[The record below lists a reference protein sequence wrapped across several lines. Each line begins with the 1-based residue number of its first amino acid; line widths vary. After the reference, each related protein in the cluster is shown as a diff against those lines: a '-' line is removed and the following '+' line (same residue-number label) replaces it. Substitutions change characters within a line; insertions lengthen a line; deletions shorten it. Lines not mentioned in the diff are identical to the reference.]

1 MDRRLILAVLVV
13 PVLAGCLQPLTP
25 TEPEVQPGDFVV
37 ADLTRRVENGSTET
51 VADAQ
56 LVVAGEVP
64 ADEALPEGWTRNG
77 TRTAVPGLVDAMDGM
92 RTGQTRDTG
101 WLAPSDAYGRV
112 DAAYVDAF
120 PRTINLSRT
129 VDEPVADG
137 QVEAYGRTWPATDR
151 NGSAYL
157 AVDDADVGEL
167 LEVPGFWGNAT
178 RMWRSE
184 LVGFDAANMTVEHR
198 VEVGDTVTRGGV
210 EGRVTAV
217 DATRIVVD
225 RNHPLAGR
233 RVRFEV
239 TVEEIVFTEPSP
251 AQAPDFAIRTLDDG
265 TFRLSDRLGEPVLV
279 YFFATW
285 CTVCKQQTPRVVDAV
300 ERAEGNVS
308 ALAVSIDPNEPP
320 SAVRD
325 YHDEYVGASGA
336 EIAFAIDSRSARV
349 GRTYSVVAIPRTV
362 VVAPDGTLALSEQGT
377 FPTDRLIEAV
387 DG

>member
-25 TEPEVQPGDFVV
+25 AEPTVQPGDFVV

-64 ADEALPEGWTRNG
+64 AAEALPEGWTRNG
-77 TRTAVPGLVDAMDGM
+77 TRTAVPGLVQAMEGM

-101 WLAPSDAYGRV
+101 WLAPAEAYGR
-112 DAAYVDAF
+112 DDPAYVDAF
-120 PRTINLSRT
+120 PRTINLSRS
-129 VDEPVADG
+129 VDEPVVDG
-137 QVEAYGRTWPATDR
+137 QMQAYGRTWPATDR
-151 NGSAYL
+151 NESAYL
-157 AVDDADVGEL
+157 EVDDADVGQL

-184 LVGFDAANMTVEHR
+184 LVGFDTANLTVEHR

-210 EGRVTAV
+210 EGRVIAV

-233 RVRFEV
+233 RVRFDV
-239 TVEEIVFTEPSP
+239 TVQEIVFVEPSP
-251 AQAPDFAIRTLDDG
+251 AQAPDFAIRTLDGG
-265 TFRLSDRLGEPVLV
+265 TFRLSDRLGEPVVV

-285 CTVCKQQTPRVVDAV
+285 CAVCKQQTPRVVDAV

-308 ALAVSIDPNEPP
+308 ALAVSIDPNESP

-325 YHDEYVGASGA
+325 YHDEYVGSSDA

-362 VVAPDGTLALSEQGT
+362 VVAPDGTLALSEQGA
-377 FPTDRLIEAV
+377 FPTDRLVEAV
-387 DG
+387 QG